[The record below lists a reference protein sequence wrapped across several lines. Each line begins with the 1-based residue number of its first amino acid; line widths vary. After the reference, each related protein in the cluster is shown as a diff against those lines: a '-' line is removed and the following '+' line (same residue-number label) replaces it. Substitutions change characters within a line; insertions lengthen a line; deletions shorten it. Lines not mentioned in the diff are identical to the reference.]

1 MNIKNILQFNKENLD
16 SIITANGW
24 VNTCRD
30 QNTICF
36 ISLND
41 GSTVNNLQIVIE
53 YNKENQSEQ
62 NLLKLS
68 KLYRGV
74 SLEVS
79 GKVVPSPAKGQE
91 IELKAS
97 LNDLTI
103 LGELDVDKYPI
114 AKNRYPLE
122 YIRQFPHLKV
132 RTNIGSIVSRIRH
145 ACTIATHT
153 FFNNNQFVNVHTPI
167 ITSNDCEGAGET
179 FTVTNLKS
187 GDKNDYEHDFFA
199 KQAYLTVSGQLQVES
214 YAHGMSRV
222 YTFGPTFRAE
232 NSNTSRH
239 LAEFWMVEPEI
250 CFINFNNLM
259 DLGEEYLKFC
269 IEYVLREYR
278 DDIEFINKNIC
289 KGHKLKLENIIKN
302 PFKRLSYTEAI
313 KILQKDNSGKKY
325 EKVEEW
331 GIDLSSD
338 HEKFLT
344 EKYGPTILYDYPKEI
359 KSFYMKVNNR
369 SDVNDR
375 DTVQA
380 MDILVPGIGEIIG
393 GSMREDNYNK
403 LKEIMENKG
412 LLENGKL
419 DWYLD
424 LRKFGSVQH
433 GGFGLGFERLIMMIT
448 GLSNIKD
455 CIPFPRYP
463 KHCLN

>member
-53 YNKENQSEQ
+53 YNKENESEQ
-62 NLLKLS
+62 NLIKLS

-91 IELKAS
+91 IELKSS

-145 ACTIATHT
+145 ACTVATHT
-153 FFNNNQFVNVHTPI
+153 FFNNKEFVNVHTPI

-179 FTVTNLKS
+179 FTVTNLKP
-187 GDKNDYEHDFFA
+187 GDKNNYENDFFA

-214 YAHGMSRV
+214 YAQGMSRV

-269 IEYVLREYR
+269 IEYVLREY
-278 DDIEFINKNIC
+278 
-289 KGHKLKLENIIKN
+289 
-302 PFKRLSYTEAI
+302 
-313 KILQKDNSGKKY
+313 
-325 EKVEEW
+325 
-331 GIDLSSD
+331 SD
-338 HEKFLT
+338 
-344 EKYGPTILYDYPKEI
+344 YI
-359 KSFYMKVNNR
+359 
-369 SDVNDR
+369 
-375 DTVQA
+375 
-380 MDILVPGIGEIIG
+380 
-393 GSMREDNYNK
+393 
-403 LKEIMENKG
+403 
-412 LLENGKL
+412 
-419 DWYLD
+419 
-424 LRKFGSVQH
+424 
-433 GGFGLGFERLIMMIT
+433 
-448 GLSNIKD
+448 
-455 CIPFPRYP
+455 
-463 KHCLN
+463 